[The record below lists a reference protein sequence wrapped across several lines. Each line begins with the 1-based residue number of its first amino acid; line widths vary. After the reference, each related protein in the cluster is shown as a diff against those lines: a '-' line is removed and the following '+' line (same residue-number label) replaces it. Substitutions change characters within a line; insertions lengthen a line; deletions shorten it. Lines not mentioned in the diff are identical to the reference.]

1 MNEIMGMCASAMS
14 KYPVYTNEGAMKA
27 KGHGT
32 SDQPVMHNLRWG
44 VDRDLADRI
53 CCFNRHGA
61 EHSDYWRGTNFLE
74 EVRVPDLIFTQL
86 LLAG

>member
-1 MNEIMGMCASAMS
+1 MGMCASAMS
-14 KYPVYTNEGAMKA
+14 QYPVYTNESTMKT

-32 SDQPVMHNLRWG
+32 SEQPVMHNLRWN

-61 EHSDYWRGTNFLE
+61 ENSDYWRHTKFLE
-74 EVRVPDLIFTQL
+74 EVWYTVLPYLYQQSI
-86 LLAG
+86 